1 MSRNTNV
8 ISGSIATE
16 QTNLFSTTNT
26 VNDGTGDPLN
36 AKEMLRNWVLDNCA
50 NTDGISD
57 EVQMAYL
64 VFEQDLADEVRQAK
78 EDKLYEEW
86 LSTQPQGWEYLADDV
101 SNEAEELQAFL
112 DDKERDIAE
121 GTECRNWDSSEECRD
136 DSCLHHRIID
146 ISEILTN

>member
-8 ISGSIATE
+8 ISDSVAIEITE
-16 QTNLFSTTNT
+16 TNLLSNANT

-36 AKEMLRNWVLDNCA
+36 AKEILRNWVLDNCA

-64 VFEQDLADEVRQAK
+64 VFEQDLADELRQAK

-86 LSTQPQGWEYLADDV
+86 LSTQPQGWEYEADGFDRTDENTDEGLVVFADLPMLAR
-101 SNEAEELQAFL
+101 F
-112 DDKERDIAE
+112 
-121 GTECRNWDSSEECRD
+121 
-136 DSCLHHRIID
+136 
-146 ISEILTN
+146 